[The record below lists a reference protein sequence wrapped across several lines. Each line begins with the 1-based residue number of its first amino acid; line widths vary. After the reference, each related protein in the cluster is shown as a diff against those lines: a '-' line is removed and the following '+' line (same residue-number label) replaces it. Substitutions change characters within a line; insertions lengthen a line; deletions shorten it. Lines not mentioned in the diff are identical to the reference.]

1 LSEDRR
7 LGRGEVD
14 AGLGHVNELG
24 ADRARGQA
32 GGGEVL
38 EELLEAE
45 LGEGR

>member
-1 LSEDRR
+1 MLA
-7 LGRGEVD
+7 RGEVGS
-14 AGLGHVNELG
+14 GLGQVNELG
-24 ADRARGQA
+24 ADGAPRQA